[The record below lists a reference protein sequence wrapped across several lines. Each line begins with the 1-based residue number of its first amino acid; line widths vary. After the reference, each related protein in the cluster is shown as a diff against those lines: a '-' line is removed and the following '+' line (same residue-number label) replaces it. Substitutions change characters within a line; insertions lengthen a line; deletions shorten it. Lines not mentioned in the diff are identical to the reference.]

1 METRNDILNELKAI
15 APRLASIEKKNL
27 YEAPE
32 GYFERFR
39 SDILE
44 QVKMNPVQS
53 ELKNVAPSLLNIEKK
68 TAAIPD
74 GYFNTF
80 SADLLKKIRSNETA
94 TELSAI
100 APTLAQLEKVNTQ
113 QVPANYFAQFPAQ
126 MAQLIAQQQPATEE
140 SVMPKWIQSV
150 NIVLENITA
159 VVFKPKYSFA
169 FAGTFTVVVMA
180 VMMFNQAP
188 VQQPC
193 ADFLC
198 MANSISSTELDEYL
212 NSRVDVGN
220 EVFELNETEA
230 TEPVVS
236 SGDNMKDAMSTLSDE
251 ELNEV
256 VLD

>member
-39 SDILE
+39 SEILE

-68 TAAIPD
+68 TAGVPE

-80 SADLLKKIRSNETA
+80 SADLLKKIRSNETT

-100 APTLAQLEKVNTQ
+100 APTLAKLKKANTGE
-113 QVPANYFAQFPAQ
+113 VPANYFAQFPAQ
-126 MAQLIAQQQPATEE
+126 MANLIAQQKPATEQ
-140 SVMPKWIQSV
+140 SALPKWLLSV
-150 NIVLENITA
+150 NVVLENITA

-169 FAGTFTVVVMA
+169 FAGTFTVALVA
-180 VMMFNQAP
+180 VMVFNQP
-188 VQQPC
+188 QPQQPC
-193 ADFLC
+193 TDFLC
-198 MANSISSTELDEYL
+198 MANSISNTELDEYL
-212 NSRVDVGN
+212 NSRVDVGD
-220 EVFELNETEA
+220 EVFELNGTDAAESIST
-230 TEPVVS
+230 